1 MEISNEMQDETLR
14 LTQGDLAIAAY
25 ALAETFNSYLERYD
39 ENDYGDL
46 TKEQMESSLESLR
59 IAFTKFDSISKV
71 LSEQS
76 QQTME
81 ENNVESM
88 D

>member
-39 ENDYGDL
+39 EDDYGEL

-81 ENNVESM
+81 ENNAESM